1 VDWGIGRYE
10 ALAGGL
16 LPAASAVL
24 DADGVAGGDRVLD
37 VGCGTG
43 NAALLAAQR
52 GALVTGVDPAE
63 RLLEV
68 ARAQAAARGLAAT
81 FARGEAGALPI
92 ADGAVD
98 AVVSVFG
105 VIFAPDASCAAAEM
119 ARVCGPR
126 GRIALA
132 AWIPRGGMFEVARIR
147 RQAIPPPAG
156 TPAGPPPFPWHE
168 RHALDGLFAPH
179 GFSLRLDEH
188 ELPFIAASPQEF
200 LETEAQGPMWV
211 AAHDALGDG
220 VAAVRDEA
228 LAALRAA
235 NEDPQA
241 FRVTSPYVIA
251 TLSRAPA

>member
-10 ALAGGL
+10 ALAQGL
-16 LPAASAVL
+16 LPAAAAVL
-24 DADGVAGGDRVLD
+24 DAAGVAGGDRVLD

-52 GALVTGVDPAE
+52 GAVTTGVDPAE

-68 ARAQAAARGLAAT
+68 ARADAAARGLAMT
-81 FARGEAGALPI
+81 FARGEAGALPMS
-92 ADGAVD
+92 DGGAD

-105 VIFAPDASCAAAEM
+105 VIFAPDAPSAAAEM
-119 ARVCGPR
+119 ARVCDPH

-147 RQAIPPPAG
+147 RRALAPPAG
-156 TPAGPPPFPWHE
+156 TAAGAPPFPWHE
-168 RHALDGLFAPH
+168 PDALAGLFAPH
-179 GFSLRLDEH
+179 GFSVQLSEH
-188 ELPFIAASPQEF
+188 ALPFTAASAEEF
-200 LETEAQGPMWV
+200 LETEVDGPMWV
-211 AAHDALGDG
+211 AASDALGDRL
-220 VAAVRDEA
+220 AAVRDQA
-228 LAALRAA
+228 LAALRDA
-235 NEDPQA
+235 NEDRQA

>member
-68 ARAQAAARGLAAT
+68 ARAQA
-81 FARGEAGALPI
+81 
-92 ADGAVD
+92 
-98 AVVSVFG
+98 
-105 VIFAPDASCAAAEM
+105 ASCAAAEM